1 MEDQYFKYPI
11 LTYDNTPV
19 VPMFLQILPCFNQAT
34 YISKVWAMQK
44 MFGGTDTNIYLC
56 GLKDP
61 ENIMKHH
68 TGV

>member
-1 MEDQYFKYPI
+1 MPHRKKGTFWKK
-11 LTYDNTPV
+11 LTYSQA
-19 VPMFLQILPCFNQAT
+19 LQISIVVTF
-34 YISKVWAMQK
+34 

>member
-1 MEDQYFKYPI
+1 MFSMYFKVGC
-11 LTYDNTPV
+11 LTEKRYTLKKIDIFSSATN
-19 VPMFLQILPCFNQAT
+19 FNCCDI
-34 YISKVWAMQK
+34 YV
-44 MFGGTDTNIYLC
+44 GGTDTNIYLC

>member
-1 MEDQYFKYPI
+1 MKEMFSMYYVKWDASQKMVHFEKK
-11 LTYDNTPV
+11 LTYSQA
-19 VPMFLQILPCFNQAT
+19 LQISIVVTF
-34 YISKVWAMQK
+34 